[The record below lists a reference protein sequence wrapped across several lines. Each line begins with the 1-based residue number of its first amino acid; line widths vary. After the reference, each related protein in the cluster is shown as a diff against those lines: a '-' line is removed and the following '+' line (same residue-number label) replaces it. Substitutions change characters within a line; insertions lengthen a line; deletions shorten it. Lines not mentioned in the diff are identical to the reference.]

1 MKKKGLQFQP
11 DKPEPEQADL
21 FIADITNWPVKDDLA
36 SMEIPLFSLAKNK
49 DLNKRE
55 YKRAGKTVTIRPS
68 TDGAATV
75 FDKDLLLYVG
85 SQIVAALNEGR
96 PVSKTIKVETA
107 DFLASTARSDGG
119 SAYEGII
126 DMLRRLR
133 GTTVETNIQTGGKV
147 QTKGFGMIDDYT
159 ILSEKVKQ
167 RTKRN
172 TKTGESELVDVQIV
186 YEFTI
191 VISEWLY
198 NGLINYEALTLDRKY
213 FSISQAIE
221 RRLYEIARKHV
232 GDQAWFKIGIELLSE
247 KVGTTRDIVKFRSEI
262 RNAIKQDDLPEY
274 HIALDSKTKP
284 NFVIFYTRDSV
295 KLSKHLIDKNL
306 IHYFDSLERPE
317 RKSASR
323 Q

>member
-1 MKKKGLQFQP
+1 MKKKGSQFQP
-11 DKPEPEQADL
+11 DKPEPEQADM

-49 DLNKRE
+49 DLNIRE
-55 YKRAGKTVTIRPS
+55 YKRGGKHVTIRPS
-68 TDGAATV
+68 ADGAATV

-85 SQIVAALNEGR
+85 SQIVAAMNEGR
-96 PVSKTIKVETA
+96 PVSKTIKIETA
-107 DFLASTARSDGG
+107 DFLASTYRSDGG

-133 GTTVETNIQTGGKV
+133 GTTVETNIQTGGKI

-167 RTKRN
+167 RTKRDP
-172 TKTGESELVDVQIV
+172 KTGVYELVDVQIV

-191 VISEWLY
+191 IISEWLY

-213 FSISQAIE
+213 FSISQAIA
-221 RRLYEIARKHV
+221 RRLYEIARKHC

-262 RNAIKQDDLPEY
+262 RNAIKEDGLIEY
-274 HIALDSKTKP
+274 HIALDSNAKP
-284 NFVIFYTRDSV
+284 NWVIFYTKDTA
-295 KLSKHLIDKNL
+295 KLSRYLMEKNL
-306 IHYFDSLERPE
+306 IQYFESLERPE
-317 RKSASR
+317 RKKA
-323 Q
+323 